1 MGADAEHGAAVRWL
15 YRVLA
20 ALNLTGAALVVALL
34 VIINA
39 DSLSRTLLSVSFL
52 GVHELVEL
60 SLVAIVFLQL
70 GDAVRSG
77 RLTRSEGLLT
87 VLGDRAPRMSR
98 ALRVA
103 FDLVAVA
110 FLTLVVAGGVPRMI
124 ESYQRGEFK
133 GTLHVFTVPEW
144 PVKVI
149 IVVGA
154 SAAILAFLVSAWR
167 EWRGAGRPGGSAT
180 KNS

>member
-1 MGADAEHGAAVRWL
+1 MRADRESAPVRWL
-15 YRVLA
+15 YRALA
-20 ALNLTGAALVVALL
+20 ALNVLGALLVVALL
-34 VIINA
+34 VVINT
-39 DSLSRTLLSVSFL
+39 DSLSRTLFSVSIL

-70 GDAVRSG
+70 GDAVRAG

-87 VLGDRAPRMSR
+87 LLDNRARGVSR
-98 ALRVA
+98 ALRIA
-103 FDLVAVA
+103 FDLIAVA
-110 FLTLVVAGGVPRMI
+110 FLTLIVIGGVPRMI

-133 GTLHVFTVPEW
+133 GTAQVFTVPEW

-154 SAAILAFLVSAWR
+154 TSAILAFLVAAWR
-167 EWRGAGRPGGSAT
+167 EFRGAGRPGGSAT
-180 KNS
+180 HNG

>member
-1 MGADAEHGAAVRWL
+1 MSAGAEQGNAAIRWL
-15 YRVLA
+15 YRVLG
-20 ALNLTGAALVVALL
+20 ALNVSGALLVVALL
-34 VIINA
+34 VMINV
-39 DSLSRTLLSVSFL
+39 DSLSRTLFSISFL
-52 GVHELVEL
+52 GVHEIVEL

-70 GDAVRSG
+70 GDAVRAG

-87 VLGDRAPRMSR
+87 VLGDRAPRLSR

-110 FLTLVVAGGVPRMI
+110 FLTLIVAGGVPRMI

-133 GTLHVFTVPEW
+133 GTAQVFTVPEW

-154 SAAILAFLVSAWR
+154 TAAILAFIVSAWR
-167 EWRGAGRPGGSAT
+167 ELHGAPRH
-180 KNS
+180 